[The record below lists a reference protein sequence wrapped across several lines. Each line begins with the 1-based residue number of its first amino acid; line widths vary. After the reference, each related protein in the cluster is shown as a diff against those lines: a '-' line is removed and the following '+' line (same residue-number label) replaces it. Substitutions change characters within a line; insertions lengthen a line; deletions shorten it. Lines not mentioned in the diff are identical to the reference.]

1 MDARGG
7 HDGKRKPRDDTLN
20 ERKGTVNIVGVRFT
34 SASLVK
40 YFDPGEQDLD
50 VDDHIVVEAEDG
62 PREGVVAIAPRQ
74 VLFSELRGPLAPVLH
89 KLASGGPAVGPDGK
103 TPTRKLTDRSPL

>member
-1 MDARGG
+1 MSGQSGAGG
-7 HDGKRKPRDDTLN
+7 GRTEREIEPRDDALN

-34 SASLVK
+34 SAGLVR

-50 VDDHIVVEAEDG
+50 VDDRIVVETEGG

-74 VLFSELRGPLAPVLH
+74 VLFSELRGPLVPVLH
-89 KLASGGPAVGPDGK
+89 KVDAAGPG
-103 TPTRKLTDRSPL
+103 